1 MALAFQDFQR
11 DFGRHLRDPHH
22 APRPAGLPAR
32 RVAAYNELLFNNI
45 CGFLD
50 ACFPVS
56 RELLGES
63 RWRRLNRTFYRDWP
77 LHTPWF
83 REIPREFVRYLAD
96 AEIATARPR
105 WLAELAHY
113 EWAELGL
120 QLSDAALP
128 PHDPHGHLLDGA
140 PLLSPLAWP
149 LAYRWP
155 VNRIGPDF
163 QPVESPAEPTLV
175 LLRREPDG
183 RIHFSALS
191 PLLFRLLELVGA
203 NDGRNGRALLL
214 QLADEAGQ
222 ADYDAFLAEAAP
234 MLQRLRDEGVLRA
247 ARPR

>member
-1 MALAFQDFQR
+1 MALAFQEFQR

-105 WLAELAHY
+105 VDPATGAEVRGSRRCDPIV
-113 EWAELGL
+113 LGRII
-120 QLSDAALP
+120 
-128 PHDPHGHLLDGA
+128 DPHQMH
-140 PLLSPLAWP
+140 
-149 LAYRWP
+149 
-155 VNRIGPDF
+155 
-163 QPVESPAEPTLV
+163 PT
-175 LLRREPDG
+175 
-183 RIHFSALS
+183 
-191 PLLFRLLELVGA
+191 
-203 NDGRNGRALLL
+203 
-214 QLADEAGQ
+214 
-222 ADYDAFLAEAAP
+222 
-234 MLQRLRDEGVLRA
+234 
-247 ARPR
+247 

>member
-11 DFGRHLRDPHH
+11 EFGRHLRDPHR

-50 ACFPVS
+50 ACFPVC
-56 RELLGES
+56 RALLGES

-113 EWAELGL
+113 EWAELAV
-120 QLSDAALP
+120 DIMDVPLP
-128 PHDPHGHLLDGA
+128 EHDPTGDLMLGRPVLNPARLD
-140 PLLSPLAWP
+140 LSYAWP
-149 LAYRWP
+149 VHCIGTDYRPRRPQATQLVVYRDADLAVQFTEINPVTGQAYRRFAYATQEEKGKTVIEFTDGLVSAIEETEDRKGGNVKIIVPP
-155 VNRIGPDF
+155 VVFGW
-163 QPVESPAEPTLV
+163 
-175 LLRREPDG
+175 
-183 RIHFSALS
+183 
-191 PLLFRLLELVGA
+191 
-203 NDGRNGRALLL
+203 
-214 QLADEAGQ
+214 
-222 ADYDAFLAEAAP
+222 
-234 MLQRLRDEGVLRA
+234 
-247 ARPR
+247 